1 MEYYGAGVVGD
12 PISIDS
18 VLEVAVPEKAL
29 TMAVPA
35 VFPPSNRVV
44 ARPSW
49 VRLSW
54 GSTFPSVVE
63 NVTSV
68 PFWTGVPTD
77 SVTTAVMTDSPSSGM
92 TGSLAMTTIV
102 DSEGASSGRPS
113 QPVSAASDRRTSP
126 RNREDERVIRG
137 GPGESKGTDTSRM
150 HFIGMS
156 RLSPHTRLGAAHG
169 YAMAGL
175 LVTLAVM
182 SVLSSMLLPV
192 WSQAAQRER
201 EAELVFRGEQY
212 ARAVE
217 LYQRRFVGANPPDFE
232 TLVEQRF
239 LRRLYMDPMTEDG
252 EFQVIHASQ
261 LAAEVQSDVQGEAT
275 DERRSSEPIRFGDG
289 EQGGVVGVVS
299 RSEEESLRVYN
310 DREKYNE
317 WVFAYSAT
325 ATEAGAVTGAGGPP
339 GDPGGAGSGADSE
352 ASRLGRRGGR
362 RGPPDRPGRAGV
374 EGSEDRRSDDRQPT
388 GRRSLQPLR

>member
-1 MEYYGAGVVGD
+1 MEVD
-12 PISIDS
+12 PISTDS
-18 VLEVAVPEKAL
+18 VSDIAVPEKAL

-92 TGSLAMTTIV
+92 TGLLATSTIV

-113 QPVSAASDRRTSP
+113 QPVSAVSDRRTNP
-126 RNREDERVIRG
+126 RHREDESII
-137 GPGESKGTDTSRM
+137 RM
-150 HFIGMS
+150 HSIDMS
-156 RLSPHTRLGAAHG
+156 RLSPQTRLDSAHG

-175 LVTLAVM
+175 LVTLAAM
-182 SVLSSMLLPV
+182 GVLSSMLLPM

-217 LYQRRFVGANPPDFE
+217 LYQRRYVGANPPDFE

-239 LRRLYMDPMTEDG
+239 LRRLYADPMTEEG
-252 EFQVIHASQ
+252 EFRVIHASQ
-261 LAAEVQSDVQGEAT
+261 LAEVQGEATADAT
-275 DERRSSEPIRFGDG
+275 DERRSPESIRFGDDQ
-289 EQGGVVGVVS
+289 QGGVVGVVS
-299 RSEEESLRVYN
+299 RSEEESLRIYN

-317 WVFAYSAT
+317 WIFVYSAT
-325 ATEAGAVTGAGGPP
+325 ATEAGAVAGTGGSASAEEDGSAGVR
-339 GDPGGAGSGADSE
+339 PGGDAESFSF
-352 ASRLGRRGGR
+352 GRRGGR
-362 RGPPDRPGRAGV
+362 PGR
-374 EGSEDRRSDDRQPT
+374 SERSDGGGGRGDRQS
-388 GRRSLQPLR
+388 GDR